1 MINNDNS
8 SKIIGKRIKES
19 RKNAN
24 MTQSELGNALG
35 GLSYQ
40 MIGQYESGAR
50 KPKRERIEEIA
61 RILDVNPK
69 YLTGE
74 SNKPKPSLYIIK
86 KDGSKDYIDTSI
98 ISSAMDK
105 LYTGNRT
112 ASDIVFDQMKQALVL
127 RSVLPEQ
134 EYNDLIQTTT
144 SFPIRTPSYKADA
157 FNAMKDLNRK
167 GWEELTKYAK
177 YLAMNPEYR
186 NNNESHEITEDEE

>member
-61 RILDVNPK
+61 RILDVNPR

-98 ISSAMDK
+98 ISSAMD
-105 LYTGNRT
+105 LYTGNRS
-112 ASDIVFDQMKQALVL
+112 ASDILFDQMMQQIVL
-127 RSVLPEQ
+127 RSTLPEQ
-134 EYNDLIQTTT
+134 EYNDLIKDQNALPVHT
-144 SFPIRTPSYKADA
+144 SSYKIKTLDIVK
-157 FNAMKDLNRK
+157 NLNEE
-167 GWEELTKYAK
+167 GWKELFQYAK
-177 YLAMNPEYR
+177 YLATKPKYQID
-186 NNNESHEITEDEE
+186 SKSQKPTEEE